1 MEIDSETQEY
11 RDFDWFC
18 VDGAGEIG
26 HFTTAGFK
34 RFTTAGFKRLP
45 ASVAVSAE
53 DLELVTGFFERSLPV
68 RCAHAIDELTS
79 VFPNPKD
86 RGPAYLRDFC
96 NMADRGLFSFDIATY
111 PEPGISYF
119 RVSTPLEPIRLT
131 ELPDPIQAIVGRTVL
146 KGRLLHESRKIPYE
160 DTLAM

>member
-1 MEIDSETQEY
+1 
-11 RDFDWFC
+11 
-18 VDGAGEIG
+18 
-26 HFTTAGFK
+26 
-34 RFTTAGFKRLP
+34 LP

-53 DLELVTGFFERSLPV
+53 DLELVTGFFERSLPA
-68 RCAHAIDELTS
+68 RCGNAIDDELTN

-111 PEPGISYF
+111 LEPGISYF
-119 RVSTPLEPIRLT
+119 RVSTPLAPIRLT